1 MNDWPFFNCPKCKA
15 LYHVVE
21 VASGRKILAPKPK
34 IVEVKVRCLCGEP
47 LPSGRGA
54 LRAEV
59 LPPAHYGGDEEG
71 ASLRPAP

>member
-21 VASGRKILAPKPK
+21 VASGRKILAPRPK
-34 IVEVKVRCLCGEP
+34 IVEAKVRC
-47 LPSGRGA
+47 S
-54 LRAEV
+54 
-59 LPPAHYGGDEEG
+59 GDEEG